1 MPIPRRG
8 IKNIRTLSGRGG
20 RVFLPHKAYMRLSHI
35 ELERIRR
42 DTEKK
47 RAGQL
52 IVDIDACVQE
62 IDDEKALLLQ
72 ALGKNE
78 KRSLNPRPQPG
89 PRRSCGGFKIR
100 Y

>member
-35 ELERIRR
+35 ELEKIRR
-42 DTEKK
+42 DIEKK
-47 RAGQL
+47 RACQL

-62 IDDEKALLLQ
+62 IEGEKALLLQ
-72 ALGKNE
+72 ALE
-78 KRSLNPRPQPG
+78 KRSLNPQPQPG
-89 PRRSCGGFKIR
+89 SRRSSGGFKVR

>member
-8 IKNIRTLSGRGG
+8 LKNIRSLSGRGG

-47 RAGQL
+47 RACQL
-52 IVDIDACVQE
+52 VVDIDACVQE
-62 IDDEKALLLQ
+62 IDDEKAMLLQ

-78 KRSLNPRPQPG
+78 KRSLNPQPQPG
-89 PRRSCGGFKIR
+89 PRRSCGGFKVR

>member
-35 ELERIRR
+35 ELEKIRR
-42 DTEKK
+42 DIEKK
-47 RAGQL
+47 RACQL

-62 IDDEKALLLQ
+62 IEGEKALLLQ
-72 ALGKNE
+72 ALE
-78 KRSLNPRPQPG
+78 KRSLNPQPQPG
-89 PRRSCGGFKIR
+89 PRRSSGGFKVR

>member
-1 MPIPRRG
+1 MPIIRRG
-8 IKNIRTLSGRGG
+8 LKNIRTLSGSVGQK
-20 RVFLPHKAYMRLSHI
+20 FLPHKAYMRISHI
-35 ELERIRR
+35 EMEKIRR
-42 DTEKK
+42 DIEKK

-78 KRSLNPRPQPG
+78 KRSLNPQPQPG

>member
-8 IKNIRTLSGRGG
+8 IKNIRSLSGRGG

-47 RAGQL
+47 RACQL
-52 IVDIDACVQE
+52 IVDLDACMQE
-62 IDDEKALLLQ
+62 IDGEKDLLLRN
-72 ALGKNE
+72 LEENE
-78 KRSLNPRPQPG
+78 NRRLNPQPQPG
-89 PRRSCGGFKIR
+89 PKRSCGGFKIR